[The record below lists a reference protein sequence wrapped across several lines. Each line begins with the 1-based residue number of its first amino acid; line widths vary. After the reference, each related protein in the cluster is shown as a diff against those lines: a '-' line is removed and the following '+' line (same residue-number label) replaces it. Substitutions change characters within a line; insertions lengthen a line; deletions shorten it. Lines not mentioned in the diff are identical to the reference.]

1 MNRWALNLNLAHS
14 SVSKLIG
21 GNLIQYENMNRREF
35 TKTGIS
41 AGLGLSLIPHTL
53 SADMGKNSIL
63 YAITEKEIR
72 NFLAELLYTR
82 QEVDDYFADRAFPF
96 SKHNP
101 EFGWLLRD
109 AYFRDGMNNSI
120 SVYHY
125 AKPDGERIMSN
136 YKDKSCRINTYGNSF
151 TQCHQVSDHETWQ
164 EVLAAH
170 LQEPVKNFGI
180 GGWSVYQAY
189 LRMLKEE
196 QRTPAKYIIF
206 NIYSDDHYRNLDAWR
221 NIRRNKHEQFIEPP
235 LPFLKVDLKNRTI
248 SEHPNLTPQKEDFYK
263 LCNLDDA
270 FELFKDDFVARI
282 RIAHNKSEERNENLD
297 YEEIHA
303 LTQTHGIETSL
314 DSNPTMSNVVSTY
327 HRECALFSTEKIIE
341 KIEQF
346 AAENNK
352 KILYVLSYPAG
363 YIAKAHEEKSR
374 WDQHIIDYMKSRNLP
389 LVDLGQAHF
398 DDFRQYAINLE
409 DYLKKYFIGHYNP
422 LGNMF
427 CAQSIQG
434 KLVEM
439 MDPEPVPYNIDT
451 NLGSIMGS

>member
-1 MNRWALNLNLAHS
+1 MFN
-14 SVSKLIG
+14 
-21 GNLIQYENMNRREF
+21 Y
-35 TKTGIS
+35 
-41 AGLGLSLIPHTL
+41 AG
-53 SADMGKNSIL
+53 
-63 YAITEKEIR
+63 
-72 NFLAELLYTR
+72 
-82 QEVDDYFADRAFPF
+82 
-96 SKHNP
+96 
-101 EFGWLLRD
+101 
-109 AYFRDGMNNSI
+109 
-120 SVYHY
+120 
-125 AKPDGERIMSN
+125 KP
-136 YKDKSCRINTYGNSF
+136 CRINTYGNSF

-196 QRTPAKYIIF
+196 KRTPAKYIIF

-221 NIRRNKHEQFIEPP
+221 NIRVNKHESFIEPP
-235 LPFLKVDLKNRTI
+235 LPFMKVDLRNRTI
-248 SEHPNLTPQKEDFYK
+248 SEHPNPTPRKEDFYK
-263 LCNLDDA
+263 LCNLDKTY
-270 FELFKDDFVARI
+270 EIFKDDFVTRI

-297 YEEIHA
+297 YKEIHA

-352 KILYVLSYPAG
+352 RILYVLSYPAG
-363 YIAKAHEEKSR
+363 YLAEARGKKRR
-374 WDQHIIDYMKSRNLP
+374 WDQSIIDYINSKKLP

-398 DDFRQYAINLE
+398 NEFSQFSINLK
-409 DYLKKYFIGHYNP
+409 DYLEKYFIGHYNP

-427 CAQSIQG
+427 CAQAIQG

-439 MDPEPVPYNIDT
+439 MDTKPVPYNADT
-451 NLGSIMGS
+451 KLGSIKA

>member
-1 MNRWALNLNLAHS
+1 
-14 SVSKLIG
+14 
-21 GNLIQYENMNRREF
+21 MNRREF
-35 TKTGIS
+35 TQTGIN
-41 AGLGLSLIPHTL
+41 AGLGLSIIPFAGF
-53 SADMGKNSIL
+53 SGRDNNSIL
-63 YAITEKEIR
+63 DSITKKEIR
-72 NFLAELLYTR
+72 NFLAGLLYTP

-96 SKHNP
+96 STHSP

-109 AYFRDGMNNSI
+109 AFFRDGMDNSI
-120 SVYHY
+120 SVYHF
-125 AKPDGERIMSN
+125 AKPDGERIISN
-136 YKDKSCRINTYGNSF
+136 YADKPCRINTYGNSF

-196 QRTPAKYIIF
+196 KRTPANYIIF

-221 NIRRNKHEQFIEPP
+221 NIRVNKHERFIEPP

-248 SEHPNLTPQKEDFYK
+248 SEHPNPTPRKEDFYK
-263 LCNLDDA
+263 LCNLDNA
-270 FELFKDDFVARI
+270 YELFKDDFVTRI
-282 RIAHNKSEERNENLD
+282 RIAHNKSKERNENLD
-297 YEEIHA
+297 YKEIHA

-327 HRECALFSTEKIIE
+327 HRECALFSTEKIIG

-346 AAENNK
+346 ATENNK

-363 YIAKAHEEKSR
+363 YIAKAHEENYR
-374 WDQHIIDYMKSRNLP
+374 WDQSIIDYIRSRNLP

-398 DDFRQYAINLE
+398 DEFKQFSINLE

-427 CAQSIQG
+427 CAQAIQA
-434 KLVEM
+434 KLAEM
-439 MDPEPVPYNIDT
+439 MDPKPVPYDT
-451 NLGSIMGS
+451 DTKLGSIKA